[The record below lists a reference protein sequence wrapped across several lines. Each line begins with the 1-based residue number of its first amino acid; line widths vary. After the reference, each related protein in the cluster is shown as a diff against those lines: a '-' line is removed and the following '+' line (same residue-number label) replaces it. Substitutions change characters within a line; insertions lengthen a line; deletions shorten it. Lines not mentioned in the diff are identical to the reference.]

1 MKIGFIGLGNVGGKL
16 AGSLLR
22 NNFDLTVRDLDENL
36 TNSLKDLGAK
46 VAKSPKELAEQ
57 SDLIITSLPSPEVS
71 AEVMESEDGI
81 LNGLSEKKIWLEMST
96 TDENEVKRL
105 GKKVIEK
112 KAIPLDGPVSGG
124 CHRAATGNIAIFVGG
139 ERKAFEKILPALTVM
154 GRKILHTGELGTASV
169 LKVITN
175 YLASAHLVALGE
187 AWTVA
192 KKSNLDL
199 AKTYKG
205 IAISS
210 GNSFVH
216 ETESQVILNGS
227 YNINFTMDLVLKDTS
242 LFDNLAKKL
251 NAPLEI
257 SPQIVEI
264 FKDGQ
269 KKYGSR
275 AWSSMIVKRM
285 EDLNNINFPSDI
297 KKLNDEELK
306 VLSEEVRSEM
316 IDAVSKTGGHLGA
329 GLGVVELTVAIH
341 ATFDTPHDRLIWDV
355 GHQAYP
361 HKILTG
367 RKNKIHTIRQK
378 EGLAPF
384 PAISES
390 EFDAFGVGHSSTSIS
405 AALGMTIGS
414 NDKALA
420 VIGDGAL
427 TAGMAVD
434 ANVLIFERIREEI
447 KLNKGPA
454 RAIELG
460 YEKALSAIID
470 ANITTF
476 ITAVILFAIGSGPVR
491 GFSVTLGLGIITSV
505 FTAIFVTRLLI
516 VIWFERR
523 RPRKVEV

>member
-22 NNFDLTVRDLDENL
+22 NNFDLTVRDLDESL

-81 LNGLSEKKIWLEMST
+81 LNGLSENKIWLEMST

-105 GKKVIEK
+105 GKKVISK

-175 YLASAHLVALGE
+175 YLASVHLVALGE

-227 YNINFTMDLVLKDTS
+227 YNINFTMDLVLKDTG
-242 LFDNLAKKL
+242 LFDDLAKKL

-285 EDLNNINFPSDI
+285 EDLNNINFRSKGFP
-297 KKLNDEELK
+297 DELIDNEP
-306 VLSEEVRSEM
+306 EE
-316 IDAVSKTGGHLGA
+316 K
-329 GLGVVELTVAIH
+329 
-341 ATFDTPHDRLIWDV
+341 
-355 GHQAYP
+355 
-361 HKILTG
+361 
-367 RKNKIHTIRQK
+367 
-378 EGLAPF
+378 
-384 PAISES
+384 
-390 EFDAFGVGHSSTSIS
+390 
-405 AALGMTIGS
+405 
-414 NDKALA
+414 
-420 VIGDGAL
+420 
-427 TAGMAVD
+427 
-434 ANVLIFERIREEI
+434 
-447 KLNKGPA
+447 
-454 RAIELG
+454 G
-460 YEKALSAIID
+460 YEI
-470 ANITTF
+470 
-476 ITAVILFAIGSGPVR
+476 
-491 GFSVTLGLGIITSV
+491 
-505 FTAIFVTRLLI
+505 
-516 VIWFERR
+516 
-523 RPRKVEV
+523 